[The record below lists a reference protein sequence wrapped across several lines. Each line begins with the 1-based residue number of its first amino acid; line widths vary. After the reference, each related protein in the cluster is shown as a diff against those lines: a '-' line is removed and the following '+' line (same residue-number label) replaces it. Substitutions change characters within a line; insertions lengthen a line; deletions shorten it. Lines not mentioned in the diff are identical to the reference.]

1 MKVIFIKNVPK
12 VGKIDEIKDQPDG
25 YVRNFLLPKGY
36 AILATP
42 DAVRKLE
49 QKQSE
54 IRVGREVQSD
64 LFKKNI
70 RSVAGVG
77 VTIAAKTNQ
86 QGSLFQAI
94 HAKDIALA
102 LKKEHHIMIDEEFIK
117 LKEPIKQNGTF
128 TVFVEALGMKEEI
141 VVNVINQ
148 K

>member
-36 AILATP
+36 AVLATP
-42 DAVRKLE
+42 DAVCKLE

-94 HAKDIALA
+94 HAKDIAFA

-128 TVFVEALGMKEEI
+128 SDFVEALGMKEEI

>member
-1 MKVIFIKNVPK
+1 M
-12 VGKIDEIKDQPDG
+12 GKIDEIKDQPDG

>member
-36 AILATP
+36 AVLATP

-128 TVFVEALGMKEEI
+128 SVFVEALGMKEEI